1 MKQIGTSPEAS
12 VPRVEGRLCEGRI
25 CIVTGAGRGI
35 GRRHAL
41 TLAGA
46 GAKVLVND
54 VGANTDGSG
63 VSTSP
68 AEEVVAE
75 IRAAGGEAEANGD
88 DVSSWEGAQRLV
100 NAAVESFGDLHVV
113 VNNAGILRDRMLVN
127 MTEDEWDAVIRVHLK
142 GTFNCLRWAAAY
154 WRERVKAG
162 ATNDARVINTTSGSG
177 LFGTPGQGNY
187 GAAKAA
193 IAGLTI
199 IGAMELA
206 RYGITVNAI
215 SPIALTRMTEGLELT
230 AGDEAEQDKVD
241 PRWISPVVA
250 WLASARSKDVTGR
263 VFQTSGRYWAIA
275 QGWRRGPEGTPTD
288 DPDEAEAVLR
298 PLLDAALPNAGPGG
312 VYPVAAGDE

>member
-1 MKQIGTSPEAS
+1 VSRQ
-12 VPRVEGRLCEGRI
+12 LCEGRI
-25 CIVTGAGRGI
+25 CVVTGAGRGI
-35 GRRHAL
+35 GRQHAL

-46 GAKVLVND
+46 GARVIVND

-63 VSTSP
+63 ASATP

-75 IRAAGGEAEANGD
+75 IRAFGGLAAHNSD

-100 NAAVESFGDLHVV
+100 NQAVETFGDLHVV

-127 MTEDEWDAVIRVHLK
+127 MTEQEWDAVIGVHLK
-142 GTFNCLRWAAAY
+142 GTFNCLRWAAGY
-154 WRERVKAG
+154 WRERAKSG
-162 ATNDARVINTTSGSG
+162 ERNDARIINTTSGSG

-187 GAAKAA
+187 GAAKAG

-199 IGAMELA
+199 IAAMELA
-206 RYGITVNAI
+206 RYGITVNAV

-230 AGDEAEQDKVD
+230 SGDDQEQDKVD

-250 WLASARSKDVTGR
+250 WLASERSSDVTGR

-275 QGWRRGPEGTPTD
+275 HGWHRGPEAAPVD
-288 DPDEAEAVLR
+288 DPDQAEAILR
-298 PLLDAALPNAGPGG
+298 SLLAAARPNAGPGG
-312 VYPVAAGDE
+312 IYPNEQTTVEEG